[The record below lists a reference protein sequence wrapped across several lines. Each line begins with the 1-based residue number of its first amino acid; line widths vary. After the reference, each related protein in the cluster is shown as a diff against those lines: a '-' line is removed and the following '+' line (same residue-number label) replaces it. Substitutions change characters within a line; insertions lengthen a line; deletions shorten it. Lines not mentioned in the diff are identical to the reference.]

1 LLDTV
6 LSTSVAPINVVPP
19 LDELYAIKV
28 VAVAFA
34 ACEIVA
40 VKEVVEPATA
50 EKDTVGVPRVAF
62 PTTTDTAVLLESE

>member
-19 LDELYAIKV
+19 VDELYATKV
-28 VAVAFA
+28 VAVAFV

-50 EKDTVGVPRVAF
+50 VKDTVGAPRVAF
-62 PTTTDTAVLLESE
+62 PTTTDAAVLLESE